1 MFSTGAS
8 SLASSGDIQKVTE
21 IAGYLK
27 KDQGLWILLAGYTDA
42 VGTTSAKQSISLDRA
57 EFVKGEVSEKGGDER
72 RILTLG
78 MADAGAKGGS
88 NAADR
93 LVEVVFYKAASG
105 ETPTAEVI
113 LASLRGDP
121 PPAAASTS
129 TATATAD
136 SGDDDL
142 PEASDDDDGEKKSA
156 KASKSSKGSGEKREH
171 KKMEVTGIKDLD
183 SFFGKAQGMLDKL
196 YTAQDAIADAN
207 LNLNT
212 ALGIAEGASLGDAL
226 EELKSSAKGALTLK
240 MEGTK
245 PKISVKPGA
254 SPTVTNGVAALNG
267 LVDGEGH
274 GRARLDAQGRPGPGD
289 RGEDPA
295 LEGPDDGQGR
305 RPQGHSDPEDAEGGR
320 GQREAGRRHPRRGED
335 HARRRE
341 VHLRPSE
348 VHLLRRLIGAQT
360 TGGASGPRSSSAT
373 PLQARWPWRCC
384 RDQLVTLIV
393 KVLVQKPAGQFA
405 A

>member
-1 MFSTGAS
+1 
-8 SLASSGDIQKVTE
+8 VTE

-267 LVDGEGH
+267 LVEAMGKATVALGSMPK
-274 GRARLDAQGRPGPGD
+274 DAQ
-289 RGEDPA
+289 A
-295 LEGPDDGQGR
+295 
-305 RPQGHSDPEDAEGGR
+305 
-320 GQREAGRRHPRRGED
+320 
-335 HARRRE
+335 
-341 VHLRPSE
+341 
-348 VHLLRRLIGAQT
+348 
-360 TGGASGPRSSSAT
+360 
-373 PLQARWPWRCC
+373 
-384 RDQLVTLIV
+384 LVTEAKTLPSKVPTMAKDAGLKATQIPKTLKAVGANV
-393 KVLVQKPAGQFA
+393 KLVGAIPGEAKTTLGDVKSTFDLVKSTFSGG
-405 A
+405 